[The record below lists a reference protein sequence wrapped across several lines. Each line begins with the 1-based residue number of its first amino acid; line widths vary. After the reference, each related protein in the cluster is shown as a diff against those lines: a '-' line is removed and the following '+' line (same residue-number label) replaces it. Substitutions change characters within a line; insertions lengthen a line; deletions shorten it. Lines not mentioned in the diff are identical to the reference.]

1 MSVYNHYRNQAEWWT
16 SRCGY
21 TMDDL
26 PEPTPED
33 IAAYRRVAT
42 GELPSRMRWI
52 SHKPIGVPSV
62 IQVRV
67 ERRLGLLRYEPPLED
82 TP

>member
-1 MSVYNHYRNQAEWWT
+1 MSVYNHYRNQAEWWA

-26 PEPTPED
+26 PEPTSED
-33 IAAYRRVAT
+33 IAAYLRAAM
-42 GELPSRMRWI
+42 GDIHDPLWSYPY
-52 SHKPIGVPSV
+52 PD
-62 IQVRV
+62 VRQLTADV
-67 ERRLGLLRYEPPLED
+67 YLGRPRRYEPPLED